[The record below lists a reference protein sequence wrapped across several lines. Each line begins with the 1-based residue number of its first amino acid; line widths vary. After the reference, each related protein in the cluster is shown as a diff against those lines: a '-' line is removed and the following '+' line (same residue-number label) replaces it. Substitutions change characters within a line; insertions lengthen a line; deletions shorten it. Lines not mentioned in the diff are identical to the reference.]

1 VVLEVFRDTNVFSS
15 IQDSEVFQDWI
26 FLADRQD
33 ELLHIRS
40 RHFKANTTDAIAL
53 PQSKGRSG
61 AAPSPSA
68 AVRMS

>member
-1 VVLEVFRDTNVFSS
+1 MVLEVFRDAIVFSS

-40 RHFKANTTDAIAL
+40 KHFKANTTDAIAL
-53 PQSKGRSG
+53 PQSKDRSG